1 MKDLFYL
8 IFIIKNALFRQFQKM
23 EKELIG
29 RELEKSILQAA
40 LDSKEAEMVAII
52 GRRRVGKTFLIKT
65 FYDGLIDFEATGV
78 QNTDAAEQLQNF
90 TLQLNAQ
97 FHKGEPVLNP
107 TNWLDAFHQLG
118 AALDKKKK
126 RKRMVVFLDE
136 LPWFDSQKSGFIR
149 ALGYFWNSW
158 AVNRNVVVV
167 ICGSAASWMIQ
178 KVIYDKGGLHNRI
191 TRRIDM
197 EPFNLYETEKFLK
210 SRNVNLSR
218 YQIIEIYMAFGGVP
232 HYLKAVEAGKSPAES
247 IDKACFSKSGILTD
261 EFLRLYPAL
270 FDNAEKHLAV
280 IRALGQKWKGM
291 TRKELLNASQL
302 PDGGNTTLVI
312 DELVSSGFVSIY
324 YPFGKFKKE
333 MLYRLTDEY
342 SLFFLHFIEK
352 KLQKSKNIWKELSQ
366 TQLYKS
372 WSGFAFESICFKH
385 IEQIKKALGISGVY
399 TEASSFTFKGN
410 DVEDG
415 VQIDLLLDRKD
426 QIINLFEIKFYN
438 AVWQL
443 DKNDAAN
450 FREKM
455 AVFQRV
461 SKTKKHIFL
470 TLISTFGIKQNAHSL
485 GLVDRHF
492 DLNILF
498 EPD

>member
-1 MKDLFYL
+1 MKNEF
-8 IFIIKNALFRQFQKM
+8 
-23 EKELIG
+23 IG
-29 RELEKSILQAA
+29 REKEKAILQAA
-40 LDSKEAEMVAII
+40 LDSGEAEMVAVI

-65 FYDGLIDFEATGV
+65 AYKGMIDFEATGV
-78 QNTDAAEQLQNF
+78 QNADAEEQLQNF
-90 TLQLNAQ
+90 TLQMNEQ
-97 FHKGEPVLNP
+97 FHKGEPVLKP

-118 AALDKKKK
+118 VALDKKRK

-136 LPWFDSQKSGFIR
+136 VPWFDSHKSGFIR

-178 KVIYDKGGLHNRI
+178 KIIYDKGGLHNRI
-191 TRRIDM
+191 TRRIDVT
-197 EPFNLYETEKFLK
+197 PFNLHETEKFLK

-218 YQIIEIYMAFGGVP
+218 YQIVEVYMALGGVP
-232 HYLKAVEAGKSPAES
+232 HYLKEVEAGKSPAES
-247 IDKACFSKSGILTD
+247 IDKACFSPSGILTD

-270 FDNAEKHLAV
+270 FDNAEQHLTV
-280 IRALGQKWKGM
+280 IRALGQKWKGL
-291 TRKELLNASQL
+291 TRKELLDTSRL
-302 PDGGNTTLVI
+302 PDGGNTTLVV

-324 YPFGKFKKE
+324 YPFGKTKKE

-342 SLFFLHFIEK
+342 SLFYLHFIEK
-352 KLQKSKNIWKELSQ
+352 KPKKGKDIWKELSQ

-372 WSGFAFESICFKH
+372 WSGFAFEGICFKH
-385 IEQIKKALGISGVY
+385 IEQIKKALGISGIY

-415 VQIDLLLDRKD
+415 IQIDLLLDRKD

-443 DKNDAAN
+443 DKNDAAV

-461 SKTKKHIFL
+461 STTKKHIFL